1 MIFDH
6 KTPRPAEPG
15 VKVSIDHTTVLTLD
29 DTLNMK
35 DPYKDYEK
43 ACAQIRQENAQLL
56 DDFVALLRGQRAK
69 NAKSA

>member
-1 MIFDH
+1 
-6 KTPRPAEPG
+6 
-15 VKVSIDHTTVLTLD
+15 
-29 DTLNMK
+29 MK